1 MSEPYRIAVLPG
13 DGIGPEV
20 TTVTRTVLDAT
31 GSASNGWNA
40 ARAASVGEG
49 IAVFEAVHDTPAD
62 WVGKNLANPLMLL
75 GSAVLMLEH
84 LGEREAA
91 TRIDAA
97 IARVLEERKRVTRD
111 LGGSARTI
119 DMAKAIAEALD

>member
-1 MSEPYRIAVLPG
+1 
-13 DGIGPEV
+13 
-20 TTVTRTVLDAT
+20 
-31 GSASNGWNA
+31 
-40 ARAASVGEG
+40 
-49 IAVFEAVHDTPAD
+49 
-62 WVGKNLANPLMLL
+62 MLL